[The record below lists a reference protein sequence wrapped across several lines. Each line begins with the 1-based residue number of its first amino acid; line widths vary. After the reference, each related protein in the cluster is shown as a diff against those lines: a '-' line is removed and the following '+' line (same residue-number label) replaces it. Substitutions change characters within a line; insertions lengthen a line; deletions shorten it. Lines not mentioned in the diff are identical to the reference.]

1 MTVSLQSKPPP
12 QGFPSAVRHGLKSRS
27 WTIGSNS
34 SMIDTP
40 GAMEIVRC
48 EAVSVDGFAYVRLH
62 LSQL

>member
-1 MTVSLQSKPPP
+1 
-12 QGFPSAVRHGLKSRS
+12 
-27 WTIGSNS
+27 
-34 SMIDTP
+34 MIDTP